1 MPKGQRSK
9 RMVYKTTKSEVY
21 YFYGKNRVLSVPY
34 CSIQTLLS
42 KSSRNAYTCG
52 VYGWNADVYNLAR
65 CAIVTGYRPFGKSV
79 SYELCKEYDK
89 KAEKILYSDKR
100 YKKYESKK
108 NRLSVLLEEFC
119 DKALAE

>member
-1 MPKGQRSK
+1 MNYYSGKMSK
-9 RMVYKTTKSEVY
+9 TDVY
-21 YFYGKNRVLSVPY
+21 YFNGKNGTISVPY
-34 CSIQTLLS
+34 CAIQNLLHY
-42 KSSRNAYTCG
+42 KTRTGYTCG
-52 VYGWNADVYNLAR
+52 IYGWNADIYTFAN

-89 KAEKILYSDKR
+89 KAEKVLYSDKR

-119 DKALAE
+119 IKAMNE